1 MKLTSEDLEDLTEM
15 GYPESDFHQIKEA
28 ALSKNTKYTLY
39 ENNNA
44 KGKRISGEE
53 AIRLLGRR
61 VWLTGLGRSAF
72 HWSAS
77 RTVEGTQQFVL
88 FDSHNLFADWK

>member
-1 MKLTSEDLEDLTEM
+1 MKLTTEELAALM
-15 GYPESDFHQIKEA
+15 DMRYPESDIRQIKEA

-39 ENNNA
+39 ENNHV
-44 KGKRISGEE
+44 KGKCISAKK

-72 HWSAS
+72 HWSAC
-77 RTVEGTQQFVL
+77 RTVEGSQQFII
-88 FDSHNLFADWK
+88 FDSRRLFTDWH